1 MTEEKHRR
9 PTLEQLYSKWSNH
22 LRRLL
27 MQLNVTWHTGTFVT
41 RLSLLDA
48 GASILAGWRVAGE
61 VAALTVLA
69 YVVRWALT
77 SVVADLVDAHPAV
90 LAGRWL
96 YVALVDIL
104 CAGHSSEEGRA
115 GADVLEFND
124 GALSTVGT
132 WIRGTGVGSFT
143 LLTWRHKDIVW
154 KIKHIARHRF
164 LGFHNL
170 KMTHKQ
176 RVLLLLSSY
185 LVSNLIYHQP
195 TIGSI
200 S

>member
-1 MTEEKHRR
+1 M
-9 PTLEQLYSKWSNH
+9 
-22 LRRLL
+22 
-27 MQLNVTWHTGTFVT
+27 
-41 RLSLLDA
+41 
-48 GASILAGWRVAGE
+48 
-61 VAALTVLA
+61 LA

-115 GADVLEFND
+115 GTDVLEFND

-143 LLTWRHKDIVW
+143 LLT
-154 KIKHIARHRF
+154 
-164 LGFHNL
+164 
-170 KMTHKQ
+170 
-176 RVLLLLSSY
+176 
-185 LVSNLIYHQP
+185 
-195 TIGSI
+195 
-200 S
+200 